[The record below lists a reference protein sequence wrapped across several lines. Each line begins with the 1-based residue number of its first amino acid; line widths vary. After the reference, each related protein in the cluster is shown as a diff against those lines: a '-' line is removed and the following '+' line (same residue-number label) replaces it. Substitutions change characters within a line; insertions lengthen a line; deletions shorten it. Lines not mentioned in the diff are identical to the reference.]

1 MLHAGSGVPDIFQA
15 WKDAGLDAPIV
26 EEKFGGGTPD
36 RTILTLPLGSTIGTS
51 LGTGL
56 GTNLGISD
64 EANEETKKKLIIDF
78 CQKPRSKAEIQQYLN
93 ISSESYVRQKILT
106 PLLEEGLLARTI
118 PEKPSSPKQKYIAI
132 KLVLMHR
139 ASNINYAL
147 DRSILYVSSIYFSI
161 SKP

>member
-1 MLHAGSGVPDIFQA
+1 MSLIHAGSGVPDIFQA

-26 EEKFGGGTPD
+26 EEKFGGGTPE

-78 CQKPRSKAEIQQYLN
+78 CQEPRSKRFRSIYLPQN
-93 ISSESYVRQKILT
+93 RSGSRL
-106 PLLEEGLLARTI
+106 
-118 PEKPSSPKQKYIAI
+118 SSPKRNTK
-132 KLVLMHR
+132 
-139 ASNINYAL
+139 
-147 DRSILYVSSIYFSI
+147 
-161 SKP
+161 